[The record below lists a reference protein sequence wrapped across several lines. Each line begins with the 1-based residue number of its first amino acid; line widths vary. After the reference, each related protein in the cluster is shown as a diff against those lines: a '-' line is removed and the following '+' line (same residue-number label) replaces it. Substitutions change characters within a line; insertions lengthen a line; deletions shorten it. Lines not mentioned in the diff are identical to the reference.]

1 MSQTTPKIMQ
11 QGRVVPW
18 FYVTPAL
25 ILILFFVVYPTVYTA
40 VLSFRDRSGELPASV
55 DCVPDQTC
63 WGIFENYRYALTNP
77 AMTTALKNN
86 LLWLILMVPATIG
99 FGLLIAVLADRVKY
113 ESLVKAIIF
122 MPMAISFIGAGVIW
136 QFMYAIVSGGG
147 SQIGVLNAVA
157 VALGSEPIPWLS
169 TSGINNL
176 ALMVVGVW
184 LWAGF
189 SMTILSAALKGLPE
203 EVLEAAR
210 IDGASEFQVFRKIMI
225 PMILPTITVVFTT
238 LIIIVLKIFDIVF
251 VMTGGN
257 FGTEVIANRMFKL
270 IVTDTG
276 RSMAIAVLL
285 LFLTIPV
292 MIYNVRRFREQEA
305 TR

>member
-1 MSQTTPKIMQ
+1 
-11 QGRVVPW
+11 
-18 FYVTPAL
+18 
-25 ILILFFVVYPTVYTA
+25 
-40 VLSFRDRSGELPASV
+40 
-55 DCVPDQTC
+55 
-63 WGIFENYRYALTNP
+63 
-77 AMTTALKNN
+77 
-86 LLWLILMVPATIG
+86 
-99 FGLLIAVLADRVKY
+99 VKY

-147 SQIGVLNAVA
+147 SQIGVLNGIAT
-157 VALGSEPIPWLS
+157 ALGADPIPWLS
-169 TSGINNL
+169 TQWINNL

-210 IDGASEFQVFRKIMI
+210 MDGANEFEVFGKIMF